1 MTGDRKRLSKIL
13 RRSAIITAIATSA
26 PFMLSAWINIAPYL
40 STIISYTASASAK
53 LSMATAS
60 VSGGIFKPS
69 VISNASAADEI
80 TYPSDTIF
88 LSDGSV
94 IDIELAPEEKE
105 LPYNFS
111 ETAEPAPQSDENPL
125 PYPTDI
131 NSNDGIIKR
140 LTYSRYDTSSGLIL
154 DLLAGGQVRNC
165 TSVSLETLAA
175 ESTVRPD
182 FLDEKTSEPL
192 VLIMHTHTTES
203 YEPFARDYYDS
214 SFSSRTTDNTKN
226 IVAVGD
232 KITAEL
238 EAAGI
243 GVIHDITVHD
253 YPQYNGAYERSRVT
267 VEEILK
273 KYPSI
278 KIVLDIHRDA
288 LITSDGMWLA
298 PVAEINGKNAAQ
310 IMIISGCDD
319 GTMNMPNYMKNFNF
333 ACTLQSQIEND
344 FPGLTRPILF
354 DYRSYNQ
361 NLTTG
366 SLLIEIGGHGNSL
379 DEALYTGELVG
390 KSLASLLKNTVY

>member
-40 STIISYTASASAK
+40 SKIISYTASASAK

-344 FPGLTRPILF
+344 FPGLARPILF